1 MSDTVPDADDVK
13 NRHNLS
19 ALMALR
25 VVGKGQSID
34 K

>member
-19 ALMALR
+19 VLMALKI
-25 VVGKGQSID
+25 VGKGQSIG